1 VIGAQIKETA
11 MSETTAESS
20 SADLMVDLIIS
31 LDGYASAEGWPG
43 WWGLEGP
50 EYLAWL
56 QEEAQKD
63 YTFLMGGNTYRL
75 MSEMSETAAGV
86 GSEFSEDEGTTLT
99 GLAAVP
105 KVIFSSTLQAP
116 LSWPNAELVT
126 GDAVEAVAEM
136 KRTRPGPLS
145 TLGSLSLCRSLLT
158 AGLVDRFRLVVFP
171 VITGRTGR
179 ERIYDGYPDVALE
192 MVTSRTF
199 DGRLQLLEYV
209 PTVLSGPPGSGPK

>member
-1 VIGAQIKETA
+1 MGEATDEA
-11 MSETTAESS
+11 SS
-20 SADLMVDLIIS
+20 GFLMIDLIIS

-56 QEEAQKD
+56 EQEGEKG
-63 YTFLMGGNTYRL
+63 YTFLLGANTYRV
-75 MSEMSETAAGV
+75 MSGMSAEAAAD
-86 GSEFSEDEGTTLT
+86 GSGFSEDEGASLT

-105 KVIFSSTLQAP
+105 KVVFSSTLQAP
-116 LSWPNAELVT
+116 LTWPNSELVT
-126 GDAVEAVAEM
+126 KDAVEAVAEM
-136 KRTRPGPLS
+136 KRTGSRPLS

-179 ERIYDGYPDVALE
+179 ERIYDGYPDVSLE
-192 MVTSRTF
+192 MVSSRTF

-209 PTVLSGPPGSGPK
+209 PTVLSGPPGSGPT

>member
-1 VIGAQIKETA
+1 MGGKLAET
-11 MSETTAESS
+11 S

-56 QEEAQKD
+56 EQEGTKN
-63 YTFLMGGNTYRL
+63 YTFLMGANTYRL
-75 MSEMSETAAGV
+75 MSGMSEEAAAE
-86 GSEFSEDEGTTLT
+86 GSEFSDEEGAALT
-99 GLAAVP
+99 GLDAVP
-105 KVIFSSTLQAP
+105 KIVFSSTLQEP
-116 LSWPNAELVT
+116 LTWPNSELVT

-136 KRTRPGPLS
+136 KRTRAGTLS

-179 ERIYDGYPDVALE
+179 ERIYDGYPDVSLQ
-192 MVTSRTF
+192 MVDSRTF

-209 PTVLSGPPGSGPK
+209 PTVLSGPPGGRTPEP